1 VDQDRAGCA
10 SDPASRKIIMQDLL
24 AELISGD
31 DIRAEKSISAL
42 TALGRAAIPVLLD
55 LTLAEDADIRWWAV
69 RALAAS
75 PHTRTEDLVPLLGD
89 SAPEVRAA
97 AALAICD
104 HPNECAVASLVKT
117 LEDPDPLVAG
127 LAGNA
132 LVKIGSVSV
141 PSLLEVMKEARTS
154 IRIITLR
161 TLSEICDH
169 RAIPVM
175 MKSLGEES
183 ALLQYWA
190 TEGLQR
196 LGLDM
201 VYMKP

>member
-1 VDQDRAGCA
+1 
-10 SDPASRKIIMQDLL
+10 MQELFADLL
-24 AELISGD
+24 SGD
-31 DIRAEKSISAL
+31 DVRAEKSIPAIV
-42 TALGRAAIPVLLD
+42 ALGSAVLPD
-55 LTLAEDADIRWWAV
+55 LLNLTHAKEADIRWWAV

-75 PHTRTEDLVPLLGD
+75 PHTRTEDLIPLLSD

-104 HPNECAVASLVKT
+104 HPQECAVKALIKA
-117 LEDPDPLVAG
+117 LEDSDLLVAG

-132 LVKIGSVSV
+132 LVKIGSPSV
-141 PSLLEVMKEARTS
+141 PSLLEVMKEAPTG
-154 IRIITLR
+154 IRITVLR
-161 TLSEICDH
+161 TLSEIKDH

-175 MKSLGEES
+175 MKSLSEES

-190 TEGLQR
+190 IEGLQR